1 MGSRDDAAT
10 DLNFR
15 CELWDLTR
23 RRPRLQKSQEIVVPH
38 LKWALYDSPTSKK
51 CPGRPAPVS
60 LTSDFQFLR
69 IGSSVFTWSDDSI
82 YRPINIF
89 EDDDIYFE
97 DMASCERYLAVS
109 SRQKVPQEDVIT
121 ALDSGSTLYEE
132 ALAQFMEDIIEAES
146 KASSSTQ
153 PTTERGSRATQSARS
168 ASSSNTSVISS
179 ELDTTKIE
187 DVKKG
192 DIQVEPADIEDILE
206 PLEVASSTNSIAN
219 SAETSWS
226 EGSTNISSDEFEDE
240 DQWNDWGDERLMF
253 EEFHEQV
260 DSEEQDS
267 SDDGRLEDGSGA
279 ISRTESEISGLL
291 DPSEIDGLDVMGLGL
306 RLRAVRVK
314 DDDVEEE
321 VKSASSILSHYSQS
335 YYSTSGDE
343 EQSDYEHEGR
353 KLDNLLF
360 GNQKVG
366 KHGGAHRISVRIY
379 DTMSKQQKPIFHFSQ
394 YVDRNLFSSP
404 PVFHP
409 SKPLLVWPLGAG
421 EVLFANY
428 KGNTYFTRLLC
439 SSGFGSCQVF
449 VKPHFSSNGDYLHFA
464 ALEAQNA
471 EKSED
476 LDGKRPAHV
485 LLTLQVSTHRLSTR
499 KTVSSP
505 PHLIYRTDV
514 FLGMTETVSVSA
526 LPYTL
531 TWTDQMLYFVRR
543 DTKLNVMRIPLFRP
557 AKAGTQT
564 VVCYPR
570 NDTYLPRTATMR
582 DVHYHPPR
590 EGVKKGM
597 EGLGTIIIGSYSSRP
612 AQGTLVPRHAVSS
625 PIGVYI
631 SEEHDLGGWI
641 CKADVADAKQRH
653 NTTGGRL
660 QGKFEHFDR
669 KEDCDIVPF
678 LA

>member
-409 SKPLLVWPLGAG
+409 SKPLLIWPLGAG

-612 AQGTLVPRHAVSS
+612 AQGTLVPRHAVSP